1 MRDSCGVAIVE
12 LAARSTSAPSVNIY
26 VLELFPPLRPLPF
39 TFWHFT
45 MSKTLSK
52 RINGFLRTLRKE
64 ESTSMTPEVEPVQP
78 NPDTEGTIWK
88 RLARPFTL
96 SDDDCPH
103 VLPMGSISTE
113 LPVEIWMNIIWFAL
127 EPQYGTNQYF
137 RLQDLQFFYLALII
151 HYFSNPAF
159 METKRTRGSLRL
171 VSKAFKALVDEMKKK
186 QEGFIP
192 WLSSYSPDNAM
203 SYAPTARLD
212 TQVHLLENIGRIEK
226 PYPHE
231 ISILSIQQ
239 MFSSSTAERQISLLP
254 LLANPGTVGVL
265 HLSCISTG
273 KDAENFPLSI
283 LSELTGLHTLSIA
296 SHSPMLLNGK
306 LEMPWLRALFL
317 STGLVTGSDLS
328 GWKFKELQSLS
339 IDSRGWPLSGDGYTL
354 PSDYISFME
363 RHATTIRSLRLI
375 PMLVGREPKAGP
387 VFDVLQKMERLE
399 SLATD
404 FVRWSPVSS
413 WKLNPRLGTVEH
425 LVHISTQPHRLAAIC
440 NHILPMIQIMTGVN
454 TLAITEDPFQDAED
468 DLWAESKA
476 AVKKLD
482 ATCRLR
488 GITIYGN
495 MGVHVC
501 CVKEAAKR
509 LTNLRMDAVQEWYE
523 TSL

>member
-1 MRDSCGVAIVE
+1 
-12 LAARSTSAPSVNIY
+12 
-26 VLELFPPLRPLPF
+26 
-39 TFWHFT
+39 

-64 ESTSMTPEVEPVQP
+64 ESTSTTPEVEPVQP

-88 RLARPFTL
+88 RLARPFAL
-96 SDDDCPH
+96 SDGDCPH

-137 RLQDLQFFYLALII
+137 RPQDLQFFYLALVI

-212 TQVHLLENIGRIEK
+212 TQHSQPFAHAAQWQTRD
-226 PYPHE
+226 
-231 ISILSIQQ
+231 
-239 MFSSSTAERQISLLP
+239 P
-254 LLANPGTVGVL
+254 LA
-265 HLSCISTG
+265 
-273 KDAENFPLSI
+273 A
-283 LSELTGLHTLSIA
+283 
-296 SHSPMLLNGK
+296 
-306 LEMPWLRALFL
+306 
-317 STGLVTGSDLS
+317 
-328 GWKFKELQSLS
+328 LS

-354 PSDYISFME
+354 PSDYIPFME

-440 NHILPMIQIMTGVN
+440 NHILPMIQIMAGVN